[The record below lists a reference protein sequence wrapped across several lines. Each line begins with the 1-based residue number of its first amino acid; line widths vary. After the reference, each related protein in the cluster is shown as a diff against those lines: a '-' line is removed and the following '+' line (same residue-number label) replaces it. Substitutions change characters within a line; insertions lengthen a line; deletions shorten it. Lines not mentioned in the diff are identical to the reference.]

1 MILNL
6 TRIGKAGTGMWE
18 FSKKFALIL
27 SEREQLDAIICSHS
41 NAHFFEKYG
50 VDVITTPDIVA
61 NTSKI
66 SKLRPVYWLF
76 YSFYLAARIKIKYSN
91 KLIISTTHHALPFIK
106 KQVITIHDIRPRK
119 YPDSILQLINFK
131 YLIPRKAKKI
141 QHILTVSNTVK
152 RQLVSVFGLAE
163 KKISVVYNAVSDDFN
178 TVQDITLKR
187 KVVKDVLMV
196 GASWPHKNAH
206 EFIENYFKFDKN
218 LKLTI
223 VSGMTLYRS
232 ELEKMVEEL
241 NITDRVKF
249 LSNLTDLELKEI
261 YEQSD
266 VLVYPSKDEGFGI
279 PPIEAMA
286 HGLPV
291 IVSDIPVF
299 REILSS
305 SALYAS
311 PESYDSW
318 KEAFSIL
325 NSSRDNYINQG
336 YVTSQKY
343 NLNLMADMINDFL
356 SIVQS
361 ADASNHSMRKK

>member
-18 FSKKFALIL
+18 FSKKVVLIL
-27 SEREQLDAIICSHS
+27 SEKEQLDAIICSNS
-41 NAHFFEKYG
+41 NAHFFEQYG

-76 YSFYLAARIKIKYSN
+76 YSFYLAAKIKIKYSN
-91 KLIISTTHHALPFIK
+91 KLIISTTHHALPFIR

-131 YLIPRKAKKI
+131 YLIPRQAKKI

-152 RQLVSVFGLAE
+152 EQLISVFGLPE
-163 KKISVVYNAVSDDFN
+163 KKVSVIYNAISDDFN
-178 TVQDITLKR
+178 LVQDIPSKR
-187 KVVKDVLMV
+187 KEIKNVLMV

-206 EFIENYFKFDKN
+206 EFIENYFKFDKS

-223 VSGMTLYRS
+223 ISGMTLYRA
-232 ELEKMVEEL
+232 ELEKMVREL
-241 NITDRVKF
+241 NLTDRVNF
-249 LSNLTDLELKEI
+249 LSNLTDLELEEI
-261 YEQSD
+261 YMQSD

-291 IVSDIPVF
+291 IVSDLPVF

-305 SALYAS
+305 SALYAL

-318 KEAFSIL
+318 KEAFMTL
-325 NSSRDNYINQG
+325 NSNRDDYINQG
-336 YVTSQKY
+336 IVTSRKY
-343 NLNLMADMINDFL
+343 NLNLMSNMINDFL
-356 SIVQS
+356 TIVQS
-361 ADASNHSMRKK
+361 DDVMMNSMRKK